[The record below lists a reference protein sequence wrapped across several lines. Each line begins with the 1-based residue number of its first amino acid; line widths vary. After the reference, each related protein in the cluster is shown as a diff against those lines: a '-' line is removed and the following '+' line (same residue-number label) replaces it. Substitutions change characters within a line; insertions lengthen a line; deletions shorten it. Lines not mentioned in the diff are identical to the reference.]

1 MDLEVVYLEVVDR
14 AGLDLEDMEV
24 VISRELCKFKNK
36 SLKFH

>member
-1 MDLEVVYLEVVDR
+1 MVDR